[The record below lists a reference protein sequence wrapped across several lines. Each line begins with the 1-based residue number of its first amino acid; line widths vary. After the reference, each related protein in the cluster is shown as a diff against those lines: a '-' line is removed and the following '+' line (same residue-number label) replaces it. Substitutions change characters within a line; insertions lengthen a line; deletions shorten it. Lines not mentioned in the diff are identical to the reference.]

1 MPARIV
7 LVRHGET
14 EWSATGRHTGRTDI
28 PLTEEGRAMA
38 RALGARLAKAPWNGL
53 PDALVYTSPLG
64 RAKETCALAGFGDR
78 AVERPEL
85 MEWDYG
91 QYEGRTG
98 VDIRATDHP
107 GWLIWRDGV
116 PGGEKLSE
124 VAARVDG
131 LLADLH
137 QEHGVPEADTTVMH
151 CADQDVVLFAHGH
164 LLRILAARWLGLPP
178 EFAQRFKLGTAALCV
193 LSWEY
198 GAPAVEIWNDLSHL
212 DGLTAG
218 H

>member
-28 PLTEEGRAMA
+28 PLTEDGRAMA

-78 AVERPEL
+78 AVDRPEL

-91 QYEGRTG
+91 RYEGRTG
-98 VDIRATDHP
+98 VDIRAT
-107 GWLIWRDGV
+107 
-116 PGGEKLSE
+116 
-124 VAARVDG
+124 
-131 LLADLH
+131 
-137 QEHGVPEADTTVMH
+137 TT
-151 CADQDVVLFAHGH
+151 
-164 LLRILAARWLGLPP
+164 
-178 EFAQRFKLGTAALCV
+178 
-193 LSWEY
+193 
-198 GAPAVEIWNDLSHL
+198 PA
-212 DGLTAG
+212 G
-218 H
+218 

>member
-53 PDALVYTSPLG
+53 PDALVYTSPLD

-78 AVERPEL
+78 AVDRPEL
-85 MEWDYG
+85 LEWDYG

-98 VDIRATDHP
+98 QDIRATDHP

-116 PGGEKLSE
+116 PGGEKLSD
-124 VAARVDG
+124 VAARVDAF
-131 LLADLH
+131 LADLND
-137 QEHGVPEADTTVMH
+137 EHGVPDPGTTVMH
-151 CADQDVVLFAHGH
+151 CADRDVVLFAHGH
-164 LLRILAARWLGLPP
+164 LLRILTARWLGLAP
-178 EFAQRFKLGTAALCV
+178 EYAQRFKLGTAALCV

-198 GAPAVEIWNDLSHL
+198 GAPAVEVWNDLGHL
-212 DGLTAG
+212 EGLK

>member
-53 PDALVYTSPLG
+53 PDAVVYTSPLS
-64 RAKETCALAGFGDR
+64 RARETCELAGFGDR
-78 AVERPEL
+78 AVDRPEL

-116 PGGEKLSE
+116 PGGEKLSD
-124 VAARVDG
+124 VAARIDTFLAG
-131 LLADLH
+131 LND
-137 QEHGVPEADTTVMH
+137 EHGTPHPDTTTMH
-151 CADQDVVLFAHGH
+151 CADRDVVLFAHGH
-164 LLRILAARWLGLPP
+164 LLRILTARWLGLPP
-178 EFAQRFKLGTAALCV
+178 ESAQRFKLGTAALSV

-198 GAPAVEIWNDLSHL
+198 GLPAVEIWNDTSHL
-212 DGLTAG
+212 QELQA

>member
-14 EWSATGRHTGRTDI
+14 SWSATGRHTGRTDV

-38 RALGARLAKAPWNGL
+38 RALGVRLAKAPWNGL
-53 PDALVYTSPLG
+53 PEAVVYTSPLS
-64 RAKETCALAGFGDR
+64 RARETCELAGFGGR
-78 AVERPEL
+78 AVDRTEL
-85 MEWDYG
+85 LEWDYG

-98 VDIRATDHP
+98 HDIRATDHP

-116 PGGEKLSE
+116 PGGEKLAD

-131 LLADLH
+131 LIAELNSR
-137 QEHGVPEADTTVMH
+137 HGQPHPDTTTMH
-151 CADQDVVLFAHGH
+151 GADCDVVLFAHGH
-164 LLRILAARWLGLPP
+164 LLRILTARWLGLPP
-178 EFAQRFKLGTAALCV
+178 EYAQRFKLGTAALSV

-198 GAPAVEIWNDLSHL
+198 GLPAVEIWNDLSHL
-212 DGLTAG
+212 D
-218 H
+218 

>member
-14 EWSATGRHTGRTDI
+14 AWSATGQHTGRTDI
-28 PLTEEGRAMA
+28 PLTDAGRDMA
-38 RALGARLAKAPWNGL
+38 RALGERLGRAPWHGL
-53 PDALVYTSPLG
+53 PTAAVYTSPLS
-64 RAKETCALAGFGDR
+64 RARETAELAGFGDR
-78 AVERPEL
+78 AVDRPEL
-85 MEWDYG
+85 LEWDYG

-124 VAARVDG
+124 VAARVDSF
-131 LLADLH
+131 LAELNGR
-137 QEHGVPEADTTVMH
+137 HGVPDADTTTMH
-151 CADQDVVLFAHGH
+151 CADCEVVLFAHGH
-164 LLRILAARWLGLPP
+164 LLRILTARWLGLPP
-178 EFAQRFKLGTAALCV
+178 EYAQRFKLGTASLSV

-198 GAPAVEIWNDLSHL
+198 GLPAVEIWNDHSHL
-212 DGLTAG
+212 EKA
-218 H
+218 

>member
-14 EWSATGRHTGRTDI
+14 AWSATGRHTGRTDV

-38 RALGARLAKAPWNGL
+38 RALGARLARAPWNGL
-53 PDALVYTSPLG
+53 TDARVYTSPLS
-64 RAKETCALAGFGDR
+64 RARETCELAGFGDR
-78 AVERPEL
+78 AVDRDEL
-85 MEWDYG
+85 LEWDYG

-98 VDIRATDHP
+98 TDIRATDHP

-116 PGGEKLSE
+116 PGGEKLAE

-131 LLADLH
+131 FLDDVRDT
-137 QEHGVPEADTTVMH
+137 HGVPHPETTTMHAAD
-151 CADQDVVLFAHGH
+151 CDVVLFAHGH
-164 LLRILAARWLGLPP
+164 LLRILTARWLGLPP
-178 EFAQRFKLGTAALCV
+178 EYAQRFKLGTAALSV

-198 GAPAVEIWNDLSHL
+198 GLPAVEIWNDHSHL
-212 DGLTAG
+212 DGLG
-218 H
+218 

>member
-14 EWSATGRHTGRTDI
+14 SWSATGRHTGRTDV

-38 RALGARLAKAPWNGL
+38 RALGTRLAAAPWNGL
-53 PDALVYTSPLG
+53 PGATVLTSPLS
-64 RAKETCALAGFGDR
+64 RARETCELAGLGDR
-78 AVERPEL
+78 AIERPEL

-91 QYEGRTG
+91 RYEGRTG
-98 VDIRATDHP
+98 EDIRATDEP

-124 VAARVDG
+124 VGARADG
-131 LLADLH
+131 IIAEIHDLH
-137 QEHGVPEADTTVMH
+137 GIPHAATTTMHSADH
-151 CADQDVVLFAHGH
+151 DVVVFAHGH
-164 LLRILAARWLGLPP
+164 LLRILTARWLGLPP
-178 EFAQRFKLGTAALCV
+178 EYAQRFKLGPASLSV

-198 GAPAVEIWNDLSHL
+198 GLPAVEIWNDHGHL
-212 DGLTAG
+212 ARV
-218 H
+218 